1 MHYFLSV
8 AEVSVSLAIRV
19 IELVASL
26 APWAIKLVLY
36 KEATLLQVLK
46 VLSESFDGLD
56 FPVVGNFV
64 CQKCL

>member
-1 MHYFLSV
+1 M
-8 AEVSVSLAIRV
+8 SLAIRV